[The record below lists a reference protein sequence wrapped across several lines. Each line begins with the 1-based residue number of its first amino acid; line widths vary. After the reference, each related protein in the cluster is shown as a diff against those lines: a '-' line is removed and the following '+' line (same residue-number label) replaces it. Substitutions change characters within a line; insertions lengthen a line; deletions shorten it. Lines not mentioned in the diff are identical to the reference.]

1 VGKRAKNLADAD
13 IKQVVELL
21 DGWSNKLTW
30 GLLIDAVE
38 LRIHSR
44 YTRQA
49 LHNHERI
56 RHAFDLKKKSL
67 SGIDGNA
74 KRTVTLEMNIA
85 LQQIERLKAEN
96 RRQESENDHL
106 LEQFARW
113 AYNAHARGLD
123 KEFLNQPLP
132 PVDRGQTLTSKDQ
145 RKITKPTQR

>member
-1 VGKRAKNLADAD
+1 MGKRAKNLTDTD

-30 GLLIDAVE
+30 ELLIDAVE
-38 LRIHSR
+38 LHMHSR

-49 LHNHERI
+49 LHKHERI

-67 SGIDGNA
+67 SGVDGNA
-74 KRTVTLEMNIA
+74 KRMVTVEMQIA

-96 RRQESENDHL
+96 RRQASENDHL

-132 PVDRGQTLTSKDQ
+132 PVNRGKTSTSNDQ
-145 RKITKPTQR
+145 KKITTPTRR